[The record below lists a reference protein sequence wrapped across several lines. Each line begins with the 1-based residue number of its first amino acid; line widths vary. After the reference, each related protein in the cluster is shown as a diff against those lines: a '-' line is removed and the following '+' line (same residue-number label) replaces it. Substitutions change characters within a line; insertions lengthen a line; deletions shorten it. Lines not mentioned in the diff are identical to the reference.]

1 MKRTPLRARSAK
13 QARIDRL
20 RKKLR
25 DELFELYPLCQRCGE
40 RPPMHLHELL
50 RRGQGGSPTDIANV
64 VAICA
69 QCHDEAHRY
78 PEQAR
83 QDGWLTFRKDLG
95 GAA

>member
-1 MKRTPLRARSAK
+1 MKRTALRARSAK

-20 RKKLR
+20 RKKIR
-25 DELFELYPLCQRCGE
+25 TELFELHPLCQRCHE

-50 RRGQGGSPTDIANV
+50 RRGQGGSPTDIANI

-69 QCHDEAHRY
+69 PCHDEAHRE
-78 PEQAR
+78 PQKAR
-83 QDGWLTFRKDLG
+83 EEGWLTYRKDLG